1 MNHKILERTLVLTML
16 VPAFSQSVLHAHAE
30 TGASLSMVN
39 ADTPVVDI
47 AINDFDALNDLK
59 QKLIEMHAKDGMFS
73 LGQVNL
79 AQSRIRADHLDANKV
94 GTQNVK
100 IQIDIVAKQGSDFAA
115 IPASFTQPVVVNI
128 TDSAAPEISLKATA
142 VGIKKGDDFNAWDY
156 LNYAYDNSQVYPTV
170 TEADDVDASRNGT
183 YTVTFRAVDESGN
196 HSETTM
202 KVRVGNTDYV
212 STSKSI
218 DLSTIQVDGDS
229 IYSMLALI
237 NAVREQNG
245 LADFQMADDAG
256 LTAAAIRAQEAA
268 GYCSHTRPDGTY
280 FATVL
285 DQCDVV
291 PATYPAEILTYAGSS
306 IQDKLNWWLN
316 SPGHHAKLMSN
327 ASTIALGT
335 YNGMWVG
342 IIY

>member
-1 MNHKILERTLVLTML
+1 MKPFSKSVWMM
-16 VPAFSQSVLHAHAE
+16 PAHC
-30 TGASLSMVN
+30 GAS
-39 ADTPVVDI
+39 
-47 AINDFDALNDLK
+47 
-59 QKLIEMHAKDGMFS
+59 MFS
-73 LGQVNL
+73 LSQVNIE
-79 AQSRIRADHLDANKV
+79 QSRIRADHLDANKV

-100 IQIDIVAKQGSDFAA
+100 IQIDIAAKQGSDFAA

-128 TDSAAPEISLKATA
+128 TDSAAPEISLKATV
-142 VGIKKGDDFNAWDY
+142 VGIKKGDEFNAWDY

-170 TEADDVDASRNGT
+170 TEADDVDPAKNGS

-202 KVRVGNTDYV
+202 KVRVG
-212 STSKSI
+212 STEFTSSTKAI

-229 IYSMLALI
+229 IYSMLTLI

-285 DQCDVV
+285 DQCGVTPGV
-291 PATYPAEILTYAGSS
+291 YPMEILTYSGSS

-316 SPGHHAKLMSN
+316 SSGHRAKLLSG
-327 ASTIALGT
+327 AATIALGT
-335 YNGMWVG
+335 YNGMMAAYSRSTAFAVSPSLSQMLEAERS
-342 IIY
+342 